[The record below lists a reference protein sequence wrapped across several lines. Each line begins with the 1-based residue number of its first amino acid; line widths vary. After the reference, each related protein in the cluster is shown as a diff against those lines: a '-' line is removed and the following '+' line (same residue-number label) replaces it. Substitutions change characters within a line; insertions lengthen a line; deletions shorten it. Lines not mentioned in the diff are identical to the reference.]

1 MLQCGKR
8 NSVGEVQMQ
17 ITMVELEQCCD
28 ALYQNKEKKNCLFEE
43 YAVGIEI
50 YPFGR
55 MEKRRKNICRLPLIQ
70 NL

>member
-1 MLQCGKR
+1 
-8 NSVGEVQMQ
+8 MQ
-17 ITMVELEQCCD
+17 ITMVELEQCGD
-28 ALYQNKEKKNCLFEE
+28 ALYQNKEKNNGLFEE